1 MPKYADMT
9 PGQKAAHTKKW
20 RRAADKA
27 HATGRNAKTFAKY
40 ALGKAGW
47 RVVSFDTSSGHEY
60 TGIVDLVAIKRNNRA
75 PDELTVM
82 LVQVKGGTARVT
94 EAEMMRLRAAAK
106 RVRVRWNVAHKPA
119 RRVRFSKVI
128 NRKEGR

>member
-1 MPKYADMT
+1 MPATAKLT
-9 PGQKAAHTKKW
+9 RGKKAALTKRW
-20 RRAADKA
+20 RRAAVQA

-47 RVVSFDTSSGHEY
+47 RVVSFDARSGYEY
-60 TGIVDLVAIKRNNRA
+60 KGIVDLVAIKRNNRA

-94 EAEMMRLRAAAK
+94 EPEMVRLQAAAK
-106 RVRVRWNVAHKPA
+106 RVRVRWNVVHKPA
-119 RRVRFSKVI
+119 RRVLFSRAI
-128 NRKEGR
+128 S

>member
-1 MPKYADMT
+1 MPTAYAELST
-9 PGQKAAHTKKW
+9 GKKAAHTKKW
-20 RRAADKA
+20 RAAADKA

-47 RVVSFDTSSGHEY
+47 RVVSFDTRSGYEY
-60 TGIVDLVAIKRNNRA
+60 KGIVDLVAIKRNNRA

-94 EAEMMRLRAAAK
+94 PLELKRLRAATK
-106 RVRVRWNVAHKPA
+106 LVDVDWNVVHKPA
-119 RRVRFSKVI
+119 RHVRFKRSI
-128 NRKEGR
+128 S